1 MPIDEWPEAINRS
14 FDHMNPNVY
23 VYMQGPSEF
32 GITGDASLKDW
43 DVTAQLKTLTVPTLV
58 IGAKHDTM
66 EHMEWM
72 SKEVQNG
79 HFLLCPNGSH
89 LAQYDDQKNFKGL
102 ISFLRDVDKGT
113 LKKGNSIEEFTSNS
127 PQGDFKVFN

>member
-43 DVTAQLKTLTVPTLV
+43 DVTAQLKTLTVPTLS
-58 IGAKHDTM
+58 
-66 EHMEWM
+66 E
-72 SKEVQNG
+72 QNMT
-79 HFLLCPNGSH
+79 LWTQNIWNGC
-89 LAQYDDQKNFKGL
+89 
-102 ISFLRDVDKGT
+102 
-113 LKKGNSIEEFTSNS
+113 LKK
-127 PQGDFKVFN
+127 FKTGTFYCAQMEVILHNTMIKNLF

>member
-66 EHMEWM
+66 DPNIW
-72 SKEVQNG
+72 NG
-79 HFLLCPNGSH
+79 C
-89 LAQYDDQKNFKGL
+89 
-102 ISFLRDVDKGT
+102 
-113 LKKGNSIEEFTSNS
+113 LKK
-127 PQGDFKVFN
+127 FKTGTFYCAQMEVILHNTMIKNLF

>member
-14 FDHMNPNVY
+14 FNHMNPNVY

-58 IGAKHDTM
+58 IGAKYDTM
-66 EHMEWM
+66 DPKHMEWM
-72 SKEVQNG
+72 SK
-79 HFLLCPNGSH
+79 
-89 LAQYDDQKNFKGL
+89 KFKTAL
-102 ISFLRDVDKGT
+102 
-113 LKKGNSIEEFTSNS
+113 SIVPKWKSSCTIR
-127 PQGDFKVFN
+127 

>member
-43 DVTAQLKTLTVPTLV
+43 DVTAQLK
-58 IGAKHDTM
+58 
-66 EHMEWM
+66 
-72 SKEVQNG
+72 
-79 HFLLCPNGSH
+79 
-89 LAQYDDQKNFKGL
+89 
-102 ISFLRDVDKGT
+102 R
-113 LKKGNSIEEFTSNS
+113 
-127 PQGDFKVFN
+127 

>member
-66 EHMEWM
+66 DPKHMEWM

-89 LAQYDDQKNFKGL
+89 LAQYDDQKSILKADKFFKRRGQRH
-102 ISFLRDVDKGT
+102 F
-113 LKKGNSIEEFTSNS
+113 
-127 PQGDFKVFN
+127 

>member
-58 IGAKHDTM
+58 I
-66 EHMEWM
+66 E
-72 SKEVQNG
+72 QNMTLWTQTYG
-79 HFLLCPNGSH
+79 M
-89 LAQYDDQKNFKGL
+89 
-102 ISFLRDVDKGT
+102 DV
-113 LKKGNSIEEFTSNS
+113 
-127 PQGDFKVFN
+127 